1 LPSPASPV
9 LRVLRRL
16 IGRDPETPI
25 RLEIGVSR
33 ASLAASLGAAI
44 RPVGLT
50 VGELLGRNQRAASVE
65 SVGAPVGAMA
75 RFLRYRRLIS
85 LSACLVLV
93 AVAAVGAIPPVS
105 ASGGPDP
112 AAGSTAPA
120 GGTAAG
126 ADPVAASQIAADP
139 SVDAGSGDGAVYNV
153 IQAVELAPGSGDF
166 QVYVVAGGD
175 NLNKIGARF
184 GLSRNTIYWANTTR
198 LPNPASI
205 RVGLRLLIPPAD
217 GITVTVK
224 ASNTL
229 SGFASKY
236 KVTVQKIMSANVMSD
251 ATLTAG
257 QLLVIPVAQ
266 VPAIPT
272 PKPPAPAVVNTVW
285 TGVRLRWPV
294 PASHTITQYYSASH
308 HPAIDIGAPTGTPV
322 VAAVNG
328 KVIWAGWK
336 TSGGGLGGGIE
347 VWIASG
353 TRMYTTYNHLSA
365 EFVRV
370 GQVVT
375 AGQRIGSVG
384 MTGNATGPHLH
395 FEVWACFPWTGGTTA
410 CARNPM
416 RYF

>member
-1 LPSPASPV
+1 
-9 LRVLRRL
+9 
-16 IGRDPETPI
+16 
-25 RLEIGVSR
+25 
-33 ASLAASLGAAI
+33 
-44 RPVGLT
+44 
-50 VGELLGRNQRAASVE
+50 
-65 SVGAPVGAMA
+65 
-75 RFLRYRRLIS
+75 
-85 LSACLVLV
+85 
-93 AVAAVGAIPPVS
+93 
-105 ASGGPDP
+105 
-112 AAGSTAPA
+112 
-120 GGTAAG
+120 
-126 ADPVAASQIAADP
+126 
-139 SVDAGSGDGAVYNV
+139 
-153 IQAVELAPGSGDF
+153 
-166 QVYVVAGGD
+166 
-175 NLNKIGARF
+175 
-184 GLSRNTIYWANTTR
+184 
-198 LPNPASI
+198 
-205 RVGLRLLIPPAD
+205 
-217 GITVTVK
+217 
-224 ASNTL
+224 
-229 SGFASKY
+229 
-236 KVTVQKIMSANVMSD
+236 
-251 ATLTAG
+251 
-257 QLLVIPVAQ
+257 
-266 VPAIPT
+266 
-272 PKPPAPAVVNTVW
+272 
-285 TGVRLRWPV
+285 V